1 MLDDIVD
8 VEGRCHMFSTGQ
20 YRDKI
25 FKAVDE
31 MKFKEKVVIV
41 DAFNID
47 RPVAVRFWDEV
58 EKQLLC
64 TKSNAS

>member
-1 MLDDIVD
+1 
-8 VEGRCHMFSTGQ
+8 MFNTDQ
-20 YRDKI
+20 YRDEI
-25 FKAVDE
+25 VRAGDE

-47 RPVAVRFWDEV
+47 RPVAVLFWDEV

>member
-1 MLDDIVD
+1 
-8 VEGRCHMFSTGQ
+8 MFSTGQ

-25 FKAVDE
+25 VKAVDE
-31 MKFKEKVVIV
+31 VMFKGKVVIV

-47 RPVAVRFWDEV
+47 RPVSVPFWDEV

>member
-1 MLDDIVD
+1 
-8 VEGRCHMFSTGQ
+8 MFSTGQ
-20 YRDKI
+20 YREKI
-25 FKAVDE
+25 VKAVDE

-47 RPVAVRFWDEV
+47 RPLAVPFWGEV
-58 EKQLLC
+58 EEQLLC

>member
-1 MLDDIVD
+1 
-8 VEGRCHMFSTGQ
+8 MFSTGK

-25 FKAVDE
+25 VRPGDE
-31 MKFKEKVVIV
+31 MKFKKKVVIV

-47 RPVAVRFWDEV
+47 RPVTMAFWDEV

>member
-1 MLDDIVD
+1 MLYDIID
-8 VEGRCHMFSTGQ
+8 VEWRCHMFSTGQ
-20 YRDKI
+20 YRDKTVR
-25 FKAVDE
+25 AGDE
-31 MKFKEKVVIV
+31 MNFKEKVVIV

-47 RPVAVRFWDEV
+47 WPVAVPFWDEV

>member
-1 MLDDIVD
+1 MV
-8 VEGRCHMFSTGQ
+8 VPGRCHMFSTGQ

-25 FKAVDE
+25 VKAVDE
-31 MKFKEKVVIV
+31 VMFKGKVVIV
-41 DAFNID
+41 DAFNIN
-47 RPVAVRFWDEV
+47 RPVAAPFWDEV

>member
-1 MLDDIVD
+1 
-8 VEGRCHMFSTGQ
+8 MFSTGQ
-20 YRDKI
+20 YRNKI
-25 FKAVDE
+25 VKAGDE

-41 DAFNID
+41 DTFNID
-47 RPVAVRFWDEV
+47 QPLAMSFWDEV

>member
-1 MLDDIVD
+1 
-8 VEGRCHMFSTGQ
+8 MFSTGQ

-25 FKAVDE
+25 VRAGVE
-31 MKFKEKVVIV
+31 MNFKEKVVIV
-41 DAFNID
+41 DAFNIY
-47 RPVAVRFWDEV
+47 RPLAVPFWDEV